1 MKTDGLNVFTTAGIL
16 YFEEKIRPKEISPGG
31 KIKSRDNKVREQN
44 ADFVCNTLAM
54 PDWDCVFHEVF
65 CFQTILILAGKS
77 VL

>member
-1 MKTDGLNVFTTAGIL
+1 MFLLPLVYCISKENS
-16 YFEEKIRPKEISPGG
+16 PKEISPGG
-31 KIKSRDNKVREQN
+31 KIKSRDNKGREQN

-54 PDWDCVFHEVF
+54 PDWDCIFHEVF